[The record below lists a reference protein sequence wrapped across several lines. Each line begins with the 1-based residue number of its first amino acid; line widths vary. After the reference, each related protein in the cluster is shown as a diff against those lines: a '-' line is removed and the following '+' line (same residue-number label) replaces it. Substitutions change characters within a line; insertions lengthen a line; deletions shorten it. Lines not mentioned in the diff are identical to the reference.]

1 MRDCVLDGDNL
12 NADAMRSDSFQ
23 RVVLEAP
30 PPQKVN
36 ALRRIPR
43 KEFEGHIEMIR
54 NDAIEL
60 RSTTDGRF

>member
-1 MRDCVLDGDNL
+1 
-12 NADAMRSDSFQ
+12 MRSDSFQ

-30 PPQKVN
+30 PPQEVN

>member
-1 MRDCVLDGDNL
+1 MCVLDGENL
-12 NADAMRSDSFQ
+12 NADAMSSESFQ
-23 RVVLEAP
+23 RIVLEAP
-30 PPQKVN
+30 PPREVN

-43 KEFEGHIEMIR
+43 RVFEGHIEMIR

>member
-1 MRDCVLDGDNL
+1 MRDCVLDGENL
-12 NADAMRSDSFQ
+12 NAEAMRSDSFQ
-23 RVVLEAP
+23 RIVLEAP
-30 PPQKVN
+30 LPREVN

-43 KEFEGHIEMIR
+43 RVFEGHIEMIR